1 MQLVNMEKEIQTD
14 EKSVLCKLS
23 IETAAAQ
30 EASYVV
36 EELVSDIAK
45 GLTTADVRKRHAL
58 LDAHPD
64 LQTRAPNAVTLFINQ
79 YRSTVVVVLLIATV
93 ASVIAKEYMQ
103 AVGIGIAILINSI
116 VGFLTEYRSQVSLA
130 ELEKLSGPLARV
142 RRDGVDKNIAVTE
155 LVPGDIVL
163 LIEGDRVPADL
174 RLISSNNLSV
184 DESALTGES
193 VPVFKSCER
202 IDNEPGSTVLY
213 QGSIISA
220 GKTKSIVI
228 ATGGDTKLGGLGR
241 SLSNLVARSTPLQDE
256 LEQLGRQL
264 SLLIVTVCAALF
276 GIELMKGENSW
287 QMLQTAIALAIA
299 AIPEGLPV
307 IATLTLAEGTSKMA
321 QLGALTRRLSAV
333 ETLGCTEIIC
343 TDKTGTL
350 TTNELMVSN
359 IVAGKHFYSVSGN
372 GHLPAGSFFDETG
385 DEVDSQKF
393 PRLNKLLIAAALCND
408 AKLESHDQCDW
419 HIHGDPTEGA
429 LLTAAMKA
437 GIQKAAIE
445 KATPRI
451 KEFAFDL
458 KRKRMTTVH
467 AQNNSLSAYSKGAP
481 ESVLDTCSYFENEN
495 GIRPLDDY
503 TRDWIR
509 QQNEL
514 LAKRGLRV
522 LAFACKQIDGQTSA
536 NKLDTAKKLDAVDK
550 LDTANSSIWGA
561 AIDQLNQQ
569 GVESGMT
576 FLGLI
581 GMSDRAK
588 EGIETSIAECK
599 NAGIK
604 VIMVT
609 GDQPTTAYAIAKE
622 IGIVSDETEIR
633 EVVLSGDVDGAD
645 WHDDAERLEK
655 ISVLARIQPEG
666 KFRIIKALQAA
677 GKVVAMTGDGVN
689 DAAALKQADIG
700 IAMGQGGASL
710 AREASDM
717 VLTDDNF
724 GVLVRAIEQ
733 GRTIY
738 ANIRCS
744 IAYLLTAS
752 LASVFA
758 VAGAALANMPIPMS
772 PTQLLWLNLIMHI
785 FPGLG
790 LALQKSYEGIMNEKP
805 RGRNQKLLD
814 NTIWCQI
821 IIRGLIVAMVSLI
834 AINMDRG
841 ASSSKL
847 QTIALAT
854 MSLALL
860 MQSWSWLATKR
871 GGNLH
876 SYFFNAPMQICTAL
890 GLMMLLAGTSL
901 RPVQEILNTST
912 LNLSEWTIVI
922 TSALG
927 TFVLT
932 AFFNKPF
939 TTRN

>member
-1 MQLVNMEKEIQTD
+1 
-14 EKSVLCKLS
+14 
-23 IETAAAQ
+23 
-30 EASYVV
+30 
-36 EELVSDIAK
+36 
-45 GLTTADVRKRHAL
+45 
-58 LDAHPD
+58 
-64 LQTRAPNAVTLFINQ
+64 
-79 YRSTVVVVLLIATV
+79 
-93 ASVIAKEYMQ
+93 
-103 AVGIGIAILINSI
+103 
-116 VGFLTEYRSQVSLA
+116 
-130 ELEKLSGPLARV
+130 
-142 RRDGVDKNIAVTE
+142 
-155 LVPGDIVL
+155 
-163 LIEGDRVPADL
+163 
-174 RLISSNNLSV
+174 
-184 DESALTGES
+184 
-193 VPVFKSCER
+193 
-202 IDNEPGSTVLY
+202 
-213 QGSIISA
+213 
-220 GKTKSIVI
+220 
-228 ATGGDTKLGGLGR
+228 
-241 SLSNLVARSTPLQDE
+241 
-256 LEQLGRQL
+256 
-264 SLLIVTVCAALF
+264 
-276 GIELMKGENSW
+276 
-287 QMLQTAIALAIA
+287 
-299 AIPEGLPV
+299 
-307 IATLTLAEGTSKMA
+307 
-321 QLGALTRRLSAV
+321 
-333 ETLGCTEIIC
+333 
-343 TDKTGTL
+343 
-350 TTNELMVSN
+350 
-359 IVAGKHFYSVSGN
+359 
-372 GHLPAGSFFDETG
+372 
-385 DEVDSQKF
+385 
-393 PRLNKLLIAAALCND
+393 
-408 AKLESHDQCDW
+408 
-419 HIHGDPTEGA
+419 
-429 LLTAAMKA
+429 
-437 GIQKAAIE
+437 
-445 KATPRI
+445 
-451 KEFAFDL
+451 
-458 KRKRMTTVH
+458 
-467 AQNNSLSAYSKGAP
+467 
-481 ESVLDTCSYFENEN
+481 
-495 GIRPLDDY
+495 
-503 TRDWIR
+503 
-509 QQNEL
+509 
-514 LAKRGLRV
+514 
-522 LAFACKQIDGQTSA
+522 
-536 NKLDTAKKLDAVDK
+536 
-550 LDTANSSIWGA
+550 
-561 AIDQLNQQ
+561 
-569 GVESGMT
+569 MT

-609 GDQPTTAYAIAKE
+609 GDQSTTAYAIAKE
-622 IGIVSDETEIR
+622 IGIVSGDTEIR

-645 WHDDAERLEK
+645 WHDDGARLEK

-758 VAGAALANMPIPMS
+758 VAGAALANMPIPML

-790 LALQKSYEGIMNEKP
+790 LALQKSYIGIMNEKP

-814 NTIWCQI
+814 NAIWGQI
-821 IIRGLIVAMVSLI
+821 IIRGLIVAIVSLI

-860 MQSWSWLATKR
+860 MQSWSWLSTKR
-871 GGNLH
+871 GGNFH
-876 SYFFNAPMQICTAL
+876 SYFFNTPMQICTAL

-901 RPVQEILNTST
+901 RPIQEILNTST
-912 LNLSEWTIVI
+912 LNLFEWTIVI